1 LSGYRVG
8 VVVAPEDVVNGAE
21 DVLSAMAL
29 RAPAFA
35 QHLLTRWLRDDEE
48 FVRHRLGELLA
59 LRDHTIKRLRE
70 APGLRVSRP
79 PATAYL
85 FVDTSALQ
93 TPDHVLAERL
103 VREAR
108 VLVSPGYQ
116 FGARGVGSFRI
127 CYAREE
133 TARRPNGT
141 PR

>member
-1 LSGYRVG
+1 VTTPSSG
-8 VVVAPEDVVNGAE
+8 
-21 DVLSAMAL
+21 
-29 RAPAFA
+29 
-35 QHLLTRWLRDDEE
+35 
-48 FVRHRLGELLA
+48 
-59 LRDHTIKRLRE
+59 LRE

-79 PATAYL
+79 PAL

-133 TARRPNGT
+133 TEWDAALIRMT
-141 PR
+141 SLLQTLPR